1 MKSWSR
7 DVELPE
13 GDRSA
18 GITGKGDVMIEDG
31 RSATGMSDP
40 WVHRSK
46 HMQCYTCMYYVTKQA
61 DETVQPEVI
70 LGRCRRHAP
79 TMGGYPAVF
88 VTDWCGDHKVDENK
102 L

>member
-1 MKSWSR
+1 MSNWGGSKGGSCR
-7 DVELPE
+7 KENYE
-13 GDRSA
+13 TMARGDDR
-18 GITGKGDVMIEDG
+18 E
-31 RSATGMSDP
+31 ATGISGDDP

-79 TMGGYPAVF
+79 TMAGFPAVF
-88 VTDWCGDHKVDENK
+88 ITDWCGDHKVDENK